1 MKMALRFLWRDWKG
15 GELSLL
21 IVSLIIAVT
30 SVTSISI
37 FADRV
42 KRSIQDQ
49 AGELLA
55 GDLQVRSSAPVS
67 LEWRE
72 YATGAGLAVAD
83 VLSFQSM
90 AISDNNMTIGSIKA
104 VSDAYPLKGSLTIGK
119 TPFVSDEVVQR
130 GPAQGEVW
138 LASRLFD
145 SLGVAIGDRIT
156 IGAADFTVTAAL
168 IKEPDST
175 QSFFGVGP
183 RVMMHWLDVP
193 ATEAV
198 QVGSRLNY
206 TWILAG
212 DSGQVT
218 DMTDWLTPQLDRNF
232 RLSGIKTNDRSVG
245 SILDRAE
252 SFLLLAGSLGV
263 ILAGVALALAAQRYS
278 GRQADYV
285 ALLKTMGMTPQR
297 IQKLYL
303 TNLFVLTLVGTSL
316 GLLLGWLLHQII
328 VTIFSGLLPDQL
340 SPAGLRPYITGAFT
354 GIISLFA
361 FAAPPILALRD
372 VPPARVISKNVVGGE
387 RSAMVVFLIGLA
399 AMMLLVFWYSQS
411 WLMTGALTGGLLLA
425 LVGVGGLA
433 WVLLA
438 VTRRVGDK
446 MGRTWR
452 IGLASLQRHSK
463 QNAMQIMIFSTA
475 LMLLFIIS
483 LMRGSLISEWQRQLP
498 VDAPNHFIY
507 NIFEGDLPQVQAF
520 MTENQVVGTPLYPMV
535 RGRLMEIN
543 GVPLAARPHDKDNV
557 GGDDFHRE
565 LNLTWSDT
573 MAADNQLM
581 SGQWWQP
588 SDADVSRVSVEQ
600 SFAEALGLQLED
612 QLVFS
617 IGGLRAETTIASI
630 RSVEWESMRPNFYV
644 IFNDRILDGSS
655 ASYMTSF
662 QLPLSQKSALTALIK
677 AVPTVSLIEVD
688 AMIDQL
694 RSIIGQVSLAIEFIL
709 ALVLAAG
716 LLVLVASVQASL
728 DARLRES
735 AILRTL
741 GAQQSL
747 VRGSLMIEFGTLGW
761 LSGLLGVIGAESVL
775 YFLQV
780 QVFDMA
786 FQFNGMLWLVGPWVG
801 AVLIAAVGMISTR
814 RVVKVPPLLVLRG
827 L

>member
-1 MKMALRFLWRDWKG
+1 MKMAFRFLWRDWKG
-15 GELSLL
+15 GELTLL
-21 IVSLIIAVT
+21 LVSLIIAVT

-49 AGELLA
+49 AGQLLA
-55 GDLQVRSSAPVS
+55 GDLQVRSSAEVP
-67 LEWRE
+67 LAWRE
-72 YATGAGLAVAD
+72 YATGQGLEIAD

-90 AISDNNMTIGSIKA
+90 AISDNNMALGSIKA
-104 VSDAYPLKGSLTIGK
+104 VSGAYPLKGKLTIGSK
-119 TPFVSDEVVQR
+119 PFVADRVVAH
-130 GPAQGEVW
+130 GPGEGEVW

-145 SLGVAIGDRIT
+145 ALGVTIGDRIS
-156 IGAADFTVTAAL
+156 IGAADFTVAAVV

-183 RVMMHWLDVP
+183 RVMMHWLDIP
-193 ATEAV
+193 KTEAV
-198 QVGSRLNY
+198 QIGSRLSY

-212 DSGQVT
+212 SERQVKDIT
-218 DMTDWLTPQLDRNF
+218 QWLDPQLDRNY

-285 ALLKTMGMTPQR
+285 ALLKTMGMTPSR
-297 IQKLYL
+297 IQNLYL
-303 TNLFVLTLVGTSL
+303 TNLFTMTLIGTFL

-328 VTIFSGLLPDQL
+328 VTIFSGLLPESL
-340 SPAGLRPYITGAFT
+340 SPAGLRPYVTGAFT

-361 FAAPPILALRD
+361 FAAPPILALRE
-372 VPPARVISKNVVGGE
+372 VPPARVISKNATGGE
-387 RSAMVVFLIGLA
+387 RSVVVVFTIGLS
-399 AMMLLVFWYSQS
+399 AMLLLVFWYSQS
-411 WLMTGALTGGLLLA
+411 VYMTAALTGGLLLS

-433 WVLLA
+433 WLLLA

-452 IGLASLQRHSK
+452 IGLANLQRHSS

-498 VDAPNHFIY
+498 DDAPNHFIY
-507 NIFEGDLPQVQAF
+507 NIFQDDIPEIQSFLTD
-520 MTENQVVGTPLYPMV
+520 NQVVGTPLYPMV
-535 RGRLMEIN
+535 RGRLLEIN
-543 GVPLAARPHDKDNV
+543 GVPLAERVQDED
-557 GGDDFHRE
+557 GQRGDDYRRE
-565 LNLTWSDT
+565 LNLTWSDS
-573 MAADNQLM
+573 MAADNQLVA
-581 SGQWWQP
+581 GQWWQP
-588 SDADVSRVSVEQ
+588 SDAGRSRVSVEQ
-600 SFAEALGLQLED
+600 SIAEALGLQLED
-612 QLVFS
+612 TLIFS
-617 IGGLRAETTIASI
+617 IGGIRTETTIASI
-630 RSVEWESMRPNFYV
+630 RTVEWESMRPNFYV
-644 IFNDRILDGSS
+644 IFNDTILDGSS

-662 QLPLSQKSALTALIK
+662 QLPQAQKPALTALIK
-677 AVPTVSLIEVD
+677 EVPTVSLIEVD
-688 AMIDQL
+688 AMIDQI

-709 ALVLAAG
+709 VLVLTAG

-728 DARLRES
+728 DSRLRES

-780 QVFDMA
+780 QVFEMT
-786 FQFNGMLWLVGPWVG
+786 FEFNGLLWLVGPWVG
-801 AVLIAAVGMISTR
+801 AILIATVGMVSTR